1 MARFCITASSA
12 RVARNRLADTVA
24 GMTRGPG
31 ARFEDV
37 ADLVSGVKGREVL
50 ETGNLE
56 AGIYWAGMSQ
66 RLIDDIPACGHLLDR
81 IEAEATAII
90 GDRLVAMM
98 A

>member
-1 MARFCITASSA
+1 MSVTITPGLMGCPN
-12 RVARNRLADTVA
+12 VLTTDNRSW
-24 GMTRGPG
+24 MTRGPG
-31 ARFEDV
+31 GRFEDV

-66 RLIDDIPACGHLLDR
+66 GLIDDIPACGHLLDR

-90 GDRLVAMM
+90 GDRLPAMM